1 MMVILHPIA
10 LRPCNNVL

>member
-1 MMVILHPIA
+1 MVILHPIA